1 MKTILFH
8 PERDADAIPQAAAIL
23 RRGGLLGIPTETVY
37 GLGADALNE
46 TAVRHIFEAKGR
58 PQDNPLIIHV
68 PDASWLERY
77 CREVPETA
85 YRLAERFWP
94 GPLTMILPRREIVP
108 LQTTGGLETVG
119 VRCPDHPVTRAII
132 EAAGVPVA
140 APSGNTSGRPSP
152 TTAGHMAEDMDGKI
166 DGIVD
171 GGPCAVGVESTIID
185 LTMTPP
191 RLLRPGGLPL
201 EALEEVLGTVA
212 VDKAVTGLLKDGEKP
227 RAPGMTFKTVVAAAA
242 LETGEYQTDTEIPAG
257 SSYTLPGTVTQLTN
271 AVSQADGSDGKIT
284 LEDAMA
290 YSSNTAFAQLGV
302 ALGDD
307 KVSSMAKKLGF
318 DSPITVDGSD
328 STGTPW
334 MSVASKFPTDT
345 TDDKLA
351 LASIGQGDTV
361 VTPLQNALVAAA
373 VANGG
378 KVMQPTLV
386 DRVRSSDLS
395 VISQTKPQVMSRA
408 FSSGT
413 ANKLTQMM
421 EAVVTKENP
430 NLAIDGMQVTA
441 KTGTAQIGDGNT
453 SIDGWVVGFAPADDP
468 KIAVAVV
475 VHNVDLYGSF
485 AAGPIMKAM
494 MQEALAE

>member
-1 MKTILFH
+1 M
-8 PERDADAIPQAAAIL
+8 
-23 RRGGLLGIPTETVY
+23 
-37 GLGADALNE
+37 LNRA
-46 TAVRHIFEAKGR
+46 TSQLY
-58 PQDNPLIIHV
+58 P
-68 PDASWLERY
+68 
-77 CREVPETA
+77 
-85 YRLAERFWP
+85 P
-94 GPLTMILPRREIVP
+94 G
-108 LQTTGGLETVG
+108 
-119 VRCPDHPVTRAII
+119 
-132 EAAGVPVA
+132 
-140 APSGNTSGRPSP
+140 S
-152 TTAGHMAEDMDGKI
+152 
-166 DGIVD
+166 
-171 GGPCAVGVESTIID
+171 
-185 LTMTPP
+185 
-191 RLLRPGGLPL
+191 
-201 EALEEVLGTVA
+201 
-212 VDKAVTGLLKDGEKP
+212 
-227 RAPGMTFKTVVAAAA
+227 TFKTVVAAAA

-430 NLAIDGMQVTA
+430 NLPSTACRWLRKPAPRRSVTA
-441 KTGTAQIGDGNT
+441 IRPSTA
-453 SIDGWVVGFAPADDP
+453 GWSASPRRTIRRSLLPWWCTMWICMARSRRVR
-468 KIAVAVV
+468 
-475 VHNVDLYGSF
+475 L
-485 AAGPIMKAM
+485 
-494 MQEALAE
+494 